1 MKQNLTISLDRKTI
15 RKAKIVAARRDTSIS
30 GLVTQQLEILVG
42 EEEAYER
49 AERQA
54 VALLDEGFH
63 LAAACLSAG
72 KNCMNGR
79 TFVDTNI
86 LIYAHDL
93 DAKSKHAV
101 AGNILRELWS
111 ERTGVLSMQV
121 LQEFYVNVTR
131 KIRSPLPKDS
141 ARLVVSS
148 YSIWC
153 VETTP
158 AELSVAFRIEDESQI
173 GFWDALIVS
182 AAAKSGATRLLSE
195 DLNPGQKIAGLRIEN
210 PFAAAP

>member
-1 MKQNLTISLDRKTI
+1 
-15 RKAKIVAARRDTSIS
+15 
-30 GLVTQQLEILVG
+30 
-42 EEEAYER
+42 
-49 AERQA
+49 
-54 VALLDEGFH
+54 
-63 LAAACLSAG
+63 
-72 KNCMNGR
+72 MNGR
-79 TFVDTNI
+79 TFVDTNV
-86 LIYAHDL
+86 LIYAHDV
-93 DAKSKHAV
+93 DSKAKHGIAK
-101 AGNILRELWS
+101 NILRELWS
-111 ERTGVLSMQV
+111 ERMGVLSMQV

-158 AELSVAFRIEDESQI
+158 SELSVAFRIEDESGI
-173 GFWDALIVS
+173 GFWDALIVA

-210 PFAAAP
+210 PFAAVG